1 MENTELHGQKLA
13 ILSRLIK
20 DSSLTLEEAL
30 VLLQDEPQEATIQT
44 APVTPHWN
52 PWQNPIEPSLGQ
64 PWTSSGTTPNLGN
77 IRFGTS
83 TGSITLR
90 GNGVITTSNTA
101 DADLN
106 N

>member
-30 VLLQDEPQEATIQT
+30 ILLQDEPVETQQETV
-44 APVTPHWN
+44 APQAPHWN
-52 PWQNPIEPSLGQ
+52 PWQNPLTSPGTIN
-64 PWTSSGTTPNLGN
+64 PWRSSGSGTTLGSMMFSN
-77 IRFGTS
+77 S
-83 TGSITLR
+83 
-90 GNGVITTSNTA
+90 SNTLA
-101 DADLN
+101 SLSTQPAEADLN

>member
-30 VLLQDEPQEATIQT
+30 LLLQNEPEEVTIQT
-44 APVTPHWN
+44 APQPSHWN
-52 PWQNPIEPSLGQ
+52 PWQNPLTSPGTIN
-64 PWTSSGTTPNLGN
+64 PW
-77 IRFGTS
+77 TS
-83 TGSITLR
+83 TGSGTLQF
-90 GNGVITTSNTA
+90 NNTINSLSSLPINTA